1 MLKPLVSP
9 ITNNTASCSFPENNP
24 TILQRNRAIT
34 IIITSSLYI
43 YITVYLYLICYA
55 PEWSEIAIMGNTTAI
70 SITIASPNVSDDV
83 KIKNVYRRDADKTIL
98 VVATFEPA
106 RIWLHAIG
114 TLTDTVKVKGIY
126 LGWKKEVYLLGLTVM
141 E

>member
-1 MLKPLVSP
+1 MPMLKPLVSP

-24 TILQRNRAIT
+24 TILQRKRAIT

-43 YITVYLYLICYA
+43 TVYLYLICCA
-55 PEWSEIAIMGNTTAI
+55 PEWSEIAIMGNMTAI
-70 SITIASPNVSDDV
+70 SITIASPSVSDDV

-106 RIWLHAIG
+106 RIWLHAID
-114 TLTDTVKVKGIY
+114 TVTDTVEVKGRY
-126 LGWKKEVYLLGLTVM
+126 LG
-141 E
+141 